1 MRLTFFNGS
10 PRGRKSNSKIVLDH
24 FLAGFE
30 GNSGNSYELFYLNRL
45 NDTEQFVQEF
55 AEAEHVLL
63 IHPLYTDAMPG
74 MVMSFIEALE
84 PLCGRMG
91 NCDIGFIVQSGFG
104 EAAHSRY
111 VARYHKKL
119 AVRLGC
125 PYLGTVIKGNCEPL
139 RLKPKSYR
147 KILEDFRLLGQA
159 FAETGH
165 FDEVLVH
172 KLAGP
177 EKFSTWMR
185 LLIQL
190 VPKIIGN
197 PLWDDQLKENGV
209 YERRFDRPYEPL
221 TTDSR

>member
-1 MRLTFFNGS
+1 MRLTVFNGS
-10 PRGRKSNSKIVLDH
+10 PRGKKSNSKIVLDH
-24 FLAGFE
+24 FLE
-30 GNSGNSYELFYLNRL
+30 GYDTKADNSYELFYLNRL
-45 NDTEQFVQEF
+45 KDTEQFVEVF
-55 AEAEHVLL
+55 AEAEHLL
-63 IHPLYTDAMPG
+63 LVHPLYTDAMPG

-84 PLCGRMG
+84 PLCGQMG
-91 NCDIGFIVQSGFG
+91 DVDIGFIVQSGFG

-119 AVRLGC
+119 AARLGY

-139 RLKPKSYR
+139 RLKPQSYR
-147 KILEDFRLLGQA
+147 KILEDFRQLGQA
-159 FAETGH
+159 FGETGH
-165 FDEVLVH
+165 FDEALVR

-177 EKFSTWMR
+177 EKFSTGMR

-209 YERRFDRPYEPL
+209 YERRFDRPYRPP
-221 TTDSR
+221 TTDN